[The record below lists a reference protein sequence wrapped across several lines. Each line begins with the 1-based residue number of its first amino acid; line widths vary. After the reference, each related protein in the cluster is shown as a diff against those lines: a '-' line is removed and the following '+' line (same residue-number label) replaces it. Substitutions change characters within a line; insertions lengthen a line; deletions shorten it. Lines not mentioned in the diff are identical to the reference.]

1 MDSNHEDESLVI
13 VGVGP
18 GLGTS
23 LARRFAKSGISISL
37 VARNREKLLPLVD
50 EVQSLGANAIAIKAD
65 ATSESDVNNLFAR
78 TEKELGPVSI
88 IVYNASLRIRKP
100 VLEISSDEF
109 INALKLSFYAGFLV
123 GREAAKYM
131 IQRGEGSIF
140 FTGATASIKGFPS
153 SAAFAVGKFGL
164 LALAGSM
171 ARELQPK
178 GIHVAHFV
186 IDGVIGRD
194 SKDSKLD
201 PDAIAETYLQ
211 VHRQRRSS
219 WSFNVELRPW
229 LEKF

>member
-1 MDSNHEDESLVI
+1 MHDESVVI
-13 VGVGP
+13 VGVGL

-23 LARRFAKSGISISL
+23 LAKRFAKSGFSISL
-37 VARNREKLLPLVD
+37 VARNREKLLPLVR
-50 EVQSLGANAIAIKAD
+50 EIESLGTNAIAIRAD
-65 ATSESDVNNLFAR
+65 ATAEPSVKKLFAR
-78 TEKELGPVSI
+78 TEKELGPI
-88 IVYNASLRIRKP
+88 RIAVYNAGLRIRKSL
-100 VLEISSDEF
+100 LEISAGEF
-109 INALKLSFYAGFLV
+109 INSWKLLCYGGFLV

-131 IQRGEGSIF
+131 IPRGRGSIF
-140 FTGATASIKGFPS
+140 FTGATASIKGFPG

-164 LALAGSM
+164 LGLAESM

-201 PDAIAETYLQ
+201 PDAIAEAYFQ
-211 VHRQRRSS
+211 VHRQHRST

>member
-1 MDSNHEDESLVI
+1 MHNESAVI
-13 VGVGP
+13 VGVGS

-23 LARRFAKSGISISL
+23 LARRFANSGFSVSL
-37 VARNREKLLPLVD
+37 VARNRKKLLPLVS
-50 EVQSLGANAIAIKAD
+50 EIKSHGRNAIAIKAD
-65 ATSESDVNNLFAR
+65 ATGESDVKSLFAQ
-78 TEKELGPVSI
+78 TEDELGPIRIV
-88 IVYNASLRIRKP
+88 VYNASVRIRKP
-100 VLEISSDEF
+100 VIEISSDEF
-109 INALKLSFYAGFLV
+109 IDAWKLSCYGGFLV

-131 IQRGEGSIF
+131 IPRGNGSIF

-164 LALAGSM
+164 LALAESM

-186 IDGVIGRD
+186 IDGVIGYD
-194 SKDSKLD
+194 SNDSKLD

-211 VHRQRRSS
+211 VHRQHRSS
-219 WSFNVELRPW
+219 WSFRVELRPW

>member
-1 MDSNHEDESLVI
+1 MSDGSAVI
-13 VGVGP
+13 VGVGS

-23 LARRFAKSGISISL
+23 LARRFAKSGFSVSL
-37 VARNREKLLPLVD
+37 VARNREKLLPLVG
-50 EVQSLGANAIAIKAD
+50 EIRSLGTNAIAIKAD
-65 ATSESDVNNLFAR
+65 ATDESDVKRLFAR
-78 TEKELGPVSI
+78 TEKELGLISI
-88 IVYNASLRIRKP
+88 VVYNAGLRIRKP
-100 VLEISSDEF
+100 VLKISSDEF
-109 INALKLSFYAGFLV
+109 INAWKLSCYGGFLV

-131 IQRGEGSIF
+131 IPRGKGSVF

-164 LALAGSM
+164 LALAESM

-178 GIHVAHFV
+178 GIHVAHFI

-211 VHRQRRSS
+211 VHRQHRSS
-219 WSFNVELRPW
+219 WSFKVELRPW

>member
-1 MDSNHEDESLVI
+1 MHDESVVI
-13 VGVGP
+13 VGVGS

-23 LARRFAKSGISISL
+23 LARRFAKSGFSVSL
-37 VARNREKLLPLVD
+37 VARNREKLLPLVG
-50 EVQSLGANAIAIKAD
+50 EIQSLGTKVIAIKAD
-65 ATSESDVNNLFAR
+65 ATGESDVKRLFAR
-78 TEKELGPVSI
+78 TEKELGLIRIV
-88 IVYNASLRIRKP
+88 VYNASLRIRKP
-100 VLEISSDEF
+100 VLKISSDEF
-109 INALKLSFYAGFLV
+109 INAWKLSCYGGFLV

-131 IQRGEGSIF
+131 IPRGKGSIF

-164 LALAGSM
+164 LALAESM

-178 GIHVAHFV
+178 GIHVAHFI

-211 VHRQRRSS
+211 VHRQHRSS
-219 WSFNVELRPW
+219 WSFKVELRPW

>member
-1 MDSNHEDESLVI
+1 MHNESAVI
-13 VGVGP
+13 VGVGS

-23 LARRFAKSGISISL
+23 LARRFAKSGFSVSL
-37 VARNREKLLPLVD
+37 VARNREKLLALVD
-50 EVQSLGANAIAIKAD
+50 EIQSLGKNAIAIKAD
-65 ATSESDVNNLFAR
+65 ATGESDVKKLFAR
-78 TEKELGPVSI
+78 TEEELGPIRIV
-88 IVYNASLRIRKP
+88 VYNASLRITKP
-100 VLEISSDEF
+100 ILEISSDEF
-109 INALKLSFYAGFLV
+109 IDAWKLSCYGGFLV

-131 IQRGEGSIF
+131 ISRGNGSIF

-164 LALAGSM
+164 LALAESM

-201 PDAIAETYLQ
+201 PDAIAETYLHI
-211 VHRQRRSS
+211 HRQHRSS
-219 WSFNVELRPW
+219 WSFRVELRSW

>member
-1 MDSNHEDESLVI
+1 MSDGSAVI
-13 VGVGP
+13 VGVGS

-23 LARRFAKSGISISL
+23 LARCFAKSGFSVSL
-37 VARNREKLLPLVD
+37 VARNREKLLPLVG
-50 EVQSLGANAIAIKAD
+50 EIRSLGTNAIAIKAD
-65 ATSESDVNNLFAR
+65 ATDESDVKRLFAR
-78 TEKELGPVSI
+78 AEKELGLISI
-88 IVYNASLRIRKP
+88 VVYNAGLRIRKP
-100 VLEISSDEF
+100 VLKISSDEF
-109 INALKLSFYAGFLV
+109 INAWKLSCYGGFLV

-131 IQRGEGSIF
+131 VPRAKGSIF

-164 LALAGSM
+164 LGLAESM

-178 GIHVAHFV
+178 GIHVSHFV

-201 PDAIAETYLQ
+201 PDAIAESYLQ
-211 VHRQRRSS
+211 VHRQHRSS
-219 WSFNVELRPW
+219 WSFRVELRPW

>member
-1 MDSNHEDESLVI
+1 MHNESVVI
-13 VGVGP
+13 VGVGS

-23 LARRFAKSGISISL
+23 LAKRFAESGFSVSL
-37 VARNREKLLPLVD
+37 VARNREKLLPLVS
-50 EVQSLGANAIAIKAD
+50 EIESLGTNAIAIRAH
-65 ATSESDVNNLFAR
+65 ATTESSVKKLFAR
-78 TEKELGPVSI
+78 TEKELGPISI
-88 IVYNASLRIRKP
+88 AVYNASLRIRKP
-100 VLEISSDEF
+100 VLEISSEEF
-109 INALKLSFYAGFLV
+109 INAWKLSCYGGFLV

-131 IQRGEGSIF
+131 IPRGKGSIF

-164 LALAGSM
+164 LGLAESM
-171 ARELQPK
+171 ARELQPR

-201 PDAIAETYLQ
+201 PDAIAETYYQ
-211 VHRQRRSS
+211 VHTRHRTS

-229 LEKF
+229 VEKF

>member
-1 MDSNHEDESLVI
+1 MQDESVVI

-23 LARRFAKSGISISL
+23 LARRFAKSGFSISL
-37 VARNREKLLPLVD
+37 VARNREKLLSLVS
-50 EVQSLGANAIAIKAD
+50 EIESNGTNAIALRAD
-65 ATSESDVNNLFAR
+65 ATSESAVKRLFAR
-78 TEKELGPVSI
+78 TEKELGPVRVA
-88 IVYNASLRIRKP
+88 VYNAGVRIRKP
-100 VLEISSDEF
+100 VLDISSDEF
-109 INALKLSFYAGFLV
+109 INSWKLSCYGGFLV

-131 IQRGEGSIF
+131 IPRGKGSIF
-140 FTGATASIKGFPS
+140 FTGATASIKGFPN

-164 LALAGSM
+164 LGLAQSM

-194 SKDSKLD
+194 SKDDKLD
-201 PDAIAETYLQ
+201 PDAIAETYFQ
-211 VHRQRRSS
+211 VHMQHRSS

-229 LEKF
+229 SEKF

>member
-1 MDSNHEDESLVI
+1 MDDESVII
-13 VGVGP
+13 VGVGS

-23 LARRFAKSGISISL
+23 LARRFAKSGFSISL
-37 VARNREKLLPLVD
+37 VARNREKLIPLVG
-50 EVQSLGANAIAIKAD
+50 EIESHGTNAIAIRAD
-65 ATSESDVNNLFAR
+65 ATAESGVKKSFAR
-78 TEKELGPVSI
+78 TEKELGPI
-88 IVYNASLRIRKP
+88 RIAVYNAGLRIRKP
-100 VLEISSDEF
+100 FLDISSDEF
-109 INALKLSFYAGFLV
+109 INSWKLSCYGGFLV

-131 IQRGEGSIF
+131 IPRGKGSIF
-140 FTGATASIKGFPS
+140 FTGATASIKGFPN

-164 LALAGSM
+164 LGLAESM

-201 PDAIAETYLQ
+201 PDAIAETYFQ
-211 VHRQRRSS
+211 VHRQHRSS

-229 LEKF
+229 LERF

>member
-1 MDSNHEDESLVI
+1 MHNESVVI
-13 VGVGP
+13 VGVGS

-23 LARRFAKSGISISL
+23 LAKRFAESGFSVSL
-37 VARNREKLLPLVD
+37 VARNREKLLPVVS
-50 EVQSLGANAIAIKAD
+50 EIESLGTNAIAIRAD
-65 ATSESDVNNLFAR
+65 ATIESSVKKLFAR
-78 TEKELGPVSI
+78 TEKELGPISI
-88 IVYNASLRIRKP
+88 AVYNASLRIRKP
-100 VLEISSDEF
+100 VLEISSEEF
-109 INALKLSFYAGFLV
+109 INAWKLSCYGGFLV

-131 IQRGEGSIF
+131 IPRGKGSIF

-164 LALAGSM
+164 LGLAESM
-171 ARELQPK
+171 ARELQPR

-201 PDAIAETYLQ
+201 PDAIAETYYQ
-211 VHRQRRSS
+211 VHTQHRSS

-229 LEKF
+229 VEKF

>member
-1 MDSNHEDESLVI
+1 MSDGSAVI
-13 VGVGP
+13 VGVGS

-23 LARRFAKSGISISL
+23 LARRFAKSGFSVSL
-37 VARNREKLLPLVD
+37 VARNREKLLPLVG
-50 EVQSLGANAIAIKAD
+50 EIRSLGTNAIAIKAD
-65 ATSESDVNNLFAR
+65 ATDESDVKRLFAR
-78 TEKELGPVSI
+78 TEKELGLISI
-88 IVYNASLRIRKP
+88 VVYNAGLRIRKP
-100 VLEISSDEF
+100 VLKISSDEF
-109 INALKLSFYAGFLV
+109 ISAWKLSCYGGFLV

-131 IQRGEGSIF
+131 IPRGKGSVF

-164 LALAGSM
+164 LALAESM

-178 GIHVAHFV
+178 GIHVAHFI

-211 VHRQRRSS
+211 VHRQHRSS
-219 WSFNVELRPW
+219 WSFKVELRPW
-229 LEKF
+229 LETF

>member
-1 MDSNHEDESLVI
+1 MHNESAVI
-13 VGVGP
+13 VGVGS

-23 LARRFAKSGISISL
+23 LARCFAKSGFSVSL
-37 VARNREKLLPLVD
+37 VARNREKLLALVD
-50 EVQSLGANAIAIKAD
+50 EIQSLGTNAIAIKAD
-65 ATSESDVNNLFAR
+65 ATGESDVKKLFAR
-78 TEKELGPVSI
+78 TEEELGPIRIV
-88 IVYNASLRIRKP
+88 VYNASLRIRKP
-100 VLEISSDEF
+100 ILEISSDEF
-109 INALKLSFYAGFLV
+109 IDAWKLSCYGGFLV
-123 GREAAKYM
+123 AREAAKYM
-131 IQRGEGSIF
+131 ISKGKGSIF

-164 LALAGSM
+164 LALAESM

-211 VHRQRRSS
+211 IHRQHRSS
-219 WSFNVELRPW
+219 WSFRVELRPW